1 MSEWTKA
8 DDARVIELAALGC
21 SAGKIAS
28 VLLPPVHERR
38 SRYSVIA
45 RCRRLGVPLLGKVRT
60 VVERA
65 PTLWEVPGV
74 LEMLRSLWI
83 AEVSVREMGAKMTD
97 HFGVKITAN
106 SVIGKVHRSG
116 LAKEFPRST
125 KGNCETNRL
134 RATLA
139 AREKK
144 AKRDRIQTA
153 KVERETVIL
162 ADVSFARPWIERES
176 GQCAFPLGKRYEVM
190 SCCFPTDETY
200 CKAHRQAMGG
210 RRKAWVSKDY
220 GKSARA
226 A

>member
-28 VLLPPVHERR
+28 VLLPPAHERR
-38 SRYSVIA
+38 SRHSVIA

-60 VVERA
+60 VVERK
-65 PTLWEVPGV
+65 PTLWEAPEVM
-74 LEMLRSLWI
+74 EMLRSLWI
-83 AEVSVREMGAKMTD
+83 AEVSVREMGVKMTD

-125 KGNCETNRL
+125 NGNCETNRL

-210 RRKAWVSKDY
+210 QRKAWVSKDY

>member
-28 VLLPPVHERR
+28 VLLPPAHERR
-38 SRYSVIA
+38 SRSAVVA
-45 RCRRLGVPLLGKVRT
+45 RCRRLNVPLLGKVRT
-60 VVERA
+60 VVERKA
-65 PTLWEVPGV
+65 TLWEVPEV

-83 AEVSVREMGAKMTD
+83 DGVYVSEMAHKISER
-97 HFGVKITAN
+97 FGVKISRNA
-106 SVIGKVHRSG
+106 VIGKVHRLK
-116 LAKEFPRST
+116 LAAEFPRASG
-125 KGNCETNRL
+125 GNRETQRV
-134 RATLA
+134 RAQLA
-139 AREKK
+139 SREKN
-144 AKRDRIQTA
+144 AKRERMKTA